1 MRAKS
6 QFIRL
11 ISILAADA
19 RTAKHQVNIL
29 LLKLSLADALTELSN
44 NDQFIL
50 EIKWNLQKTRP
61 T

>member
-1 MRAKS
+1 MHAKS

-44 NDQFIL
+44 ND
-50 EIKWNLQKTRP
+50 
-61 T
+61 